1 MSEGPPEEDMSR
13 HHAHLCAHRWAAAR
27 RAVFERDGYRCVQCS
42 RAGRLECDHVTP
54 LDKGGDPWDPSNL
67 QTLCRVCHI
76 AKTREENRRPLT
88 EAEVA
93 WRQLVDELTGETAT

>member
-1 MSEGPPEEDMSR
+1 M
-13 HHAHLCAHRWAAAR
+13 
-27 RAVFERDGYRCVQCS
+27 FERDGWRCVLCR

-54 LDKGGDPWDPSNL
+54 LDQGGDPWDLENL
-67 QTLCRVCHI
+67 QTLCRACHI

-93 WRQLVDELTGETAT
+93 WRAFVDELTVETAN

>member
-54 LDKGGDPWDPSNL
+54 LDKGGDPWDLVQPANALS
-67 QTLCRVCHI
+67 RVPY
-76 AKTREENRRPLT
+76 REDARGR
-88 EAEVA
+88 
-93 WRQLVDELTGETAT
+93 TGAP